1 MIPTNPMPTD
11 LPPNTRVSKPSHRF
25 GLRDWFAT
33 DRGIAFLTMG
43 LFAFLGAWFGAIVYF
58 AYWIAERI
66 FTARSLVIALH
77 VGAFVLIGSVTG
89 AVKHLYSETPTELR
103 RPRDRHVP
111 PAFLAWT
118 ALLMM
123 SCGFLLFVLR

>member
-1 MIPTNPMPTD
+1 MIPTNPLPAD
-11 LPPNTRVSKPSHRF
+11 LPTNTHVSKPSRRF

-89 AVKHLYSETPTELR
+89 AIKHLDSEAPTELR

-123 SCGFLLFVLR
+123 SAGFWIYVLR